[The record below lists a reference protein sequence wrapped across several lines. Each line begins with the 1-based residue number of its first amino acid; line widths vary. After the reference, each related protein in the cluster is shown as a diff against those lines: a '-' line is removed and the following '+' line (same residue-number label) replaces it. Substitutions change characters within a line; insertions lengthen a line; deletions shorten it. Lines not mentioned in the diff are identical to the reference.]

1 MQKPDVLDRLHQRLV
16 DAVRR
21 EHPGAAD
28 RALTIAEIYQH
39 LVPYRGVRAELG
51 FTELAEYEHT
61 LLRLLAGERDYLRVD
76 LAQVREEFQ
85 RELRAANPILGMY
98 RDYAAVGVHLNPAT
112 LPAAAAPAARMDV
125 STPPFPPARG
135 AADERTLSAPPA
147 PPAAPS
153 AEPKAASRHATEEAP
168 PARSGDPCRSCGE
181 LLPLAR
187 ESRFCPHC
195 GESQKMAPC
204 RACGTALEPEW
215 KFCIRCG
222 YPRRAPAP
230 PR

>member
-1 MQKPDVLDRLHQRLV
+1 MQKPDALDRLYQRLA

-21 EHPGAAD
+21 EHAGATD
-28 RALTIAEIYQH
+28 RGLTIAEIYQH

-61 LLRLLAGERDYLRVD
+61 LLRLLAGERDYVQVD

-112 LPAAAAPAARMDV
+112 LPAAAAPAARTDV
-125 STPPFPPARG
+125 PTPPFPPARG
-135 AADERTLSAPPA
+135 AAEERTLVAPSAPPA
-147 PPAAPS
+147 ASPAPA
-153 AEPKAASRHATEEAP
+153 KAASPVEEAP
-168 PARSGDPCRSCGE
+168 PARTSDLCRSCGE
-181 LLPLAR
+181 ALPLAR

-222 YPRRAPAP
+222 YPRRAAAP

>member
-1 MQKPDVLDRLHQRLV
+1 MQKPDALDRLYQRLV

-21 EHPGAAD
+21 EHPGVMD

-61 LLRLLAGERDYLRVD
+61 LLRLLAGERDYVQVD

-98 RDYAAVGVHLNPAT
+98 RDYAAVGVHLNPAA
-112 LPAAAAPAARMDV
+112 LPAPAASAGRTDV
-125 STPPFPPARG
+125 PTPPFPPARG
-135 AADERTLSAPPA
+135 GAEERTLSAPPA
-147 PPAAPS
+147 APR
-153 AEPKAASRHATEEAP
+153 AEPKATSPPGGEEVRP
-168 PARSGDPCRSCGE
+168 TRSGDLCRSCGE
-181 LLPLAR
+181 ALPLAR

-222 YPRRAPAP
+222 YPRRAAAAP
-230 PR
+230 R